1 MKDPIRLLH
10 LDDDAT
16 ERAEL
21 GRLARDQNPPW
32 SITPA
37 GGLAEARAL
46 LAVESFDVIVTE
58 ARLPDGATFELFP
71 DGNAAAG
78 RTMLL
83 VTGRGDE
90 GTAARA
96 LEALVQAAR
105 VRDAR
110 PTGDL
115 AALGAGL
122 VSGVGLFELD
132 AVLVVQVRHVGWR
145 EQRPAAFF
153 HDAAHEQ
160 VGNPVGGV
168 HVVRAAAVV
177 TGVFAQF

>member
-58 ARLPDGATFELFP
+58 ARLPGCGPCSVSGGSARS
-71 DGNAAAG
+71 AAPSDIAET
-78 RTMLL
+78 R
-83 VTGRGDE
+83 RSR
-90 GTAARA
+90 AR
-96 LEALVQAAR
+96 R
-105 VRDAR
+105 M
-110 PTGDL
+110 
-115 AALGAGL
+115 AGL
-122 VSGVGLFELD
+122 VELVID
-132 AVLVVQVRHVGWR
+132 DLRARPEIVPCTFIAAKEGHV
-145 EQRPAAFF
+145 EV
-153 HDAAHEQ
+153 HDAQQHEKRIGQ
-160 VGNPVGGV
+160 GEERGLPSG
-168 HVVRAAAVV
+168 A
-177 TGVFAQF
+177 